1 MLFNSDIVN
10 FVWKTDQGKAESSV
24 VLIFCSLAVL
34 LLGEGWWGGTEN
46 QNLILFQPGF
56 YCEAISIPHSGLLY
70 RLNIFTFCF
79 HEPLLFQIFVPWKSI
94 KMWVFLCLLPL
105 LQSRTTQITFSINIL
120 ICFKYTVRNQFSIKI
135 HVQDFYHS
143 YFFQ

>member
-1 MLFNSDIVN
+1 MN

-24 VLIFCSLAVL
+24 VLIVCSLAVL

-94 KMWVFLCLLPL
+94 KM
-105 LQSRTTQITFSINIL
+105 
-120 ICFKYTVRNQFSIKI
+120 
-135 HVQDFYHS
+135 
-143 YFFQ
+143 